1 MEILV
6 NKRNKK
12 YFQDFL
18 EKWNKQ
24 YLSDEKIEQIKIK
37 FYDRIHNTSTLS
49 WFWEIEKILIKI
61 DETIE
66 FFLPIDS
73 IDFIEVKELLVRQLL
88 ETIEELKIEFTDNHK
103 DLDKKITEI
112 KKFQWEWIKV
122 EKILEKS

>member
-103 DLDKKITEI
+103 DLDKKNNRN
-112 KKFQWEWIKV
+112 
-122 EKILEKS
+122 